1 MAEIVLGV
9 DPSLTNTGI
18 VYMRDGQACIGEI
31 VSKDTPHTH
40 HESAMRLGRLY
51 ASMRDS
57 IQQIGKVSVVA
68 FEGYAFGSM
77 NQREAMG
84 EAGGVLRLAALHEG
98 CRIIVIPPTSVK
110 KFVTGKGVAQK
121 DVMRLAIFK
130 RWGFE
135 HKSEHVLDAYAVA
148 KVATSMLLM
157 ERGEPDD
164 LTKAQAEVL
173 RSLLNPSK
181 KRRKVDRSSFKT
193 RNPHIN
199 LDSPGA
205 NQDDSQ

>member
-1 MAEIVLGV
+1 MDEILLGV

-18 VYMRDGQACIGEI
+18 VYLRDGQACVGEI
-31 VSKDTPHTH
+31 RPPAIPHTPD
-40 HESAMRLGRLY
+40 ESAVRLDYLY
-51 ASMRDS
+51 RGMRDS

-77 NQREAMG
+77 NKREAMG

-98 CRIIVIPPTSVK
+98 CRILVIQPTAVK

-135 HKSEHVLDAYAVA
+135 HSSEHVLDAYAVA

-164 LTKAQAEVL
+164 LTKAQAEVV
-173 RSLLNPSK
+173 RALLNPVKK
-181 KRRKVDRSSFKT
+181 KRKIERS
-193 RNPHIN
+193 RNLPIDP
-199 LDSPGA
+199 DSPWLGPGI
-205 NQDDSQ
+205 D